1 MIQTIQLSLG
11 GDLSLPK
18 NIWTQFEP
26 LLEQYTVAQ
35 IAESIAVNRNTVQRW
50 IQKREVPHF
59 YQFDLFR
66 MTGETP
72 DYSLYDE
79 KDLDQF
85 FTPAVTAQL
94 CVDRTVA
101 HLQSLGETVED
112 YHWIEPSAGAG
123 AFYDCFPADSKTA
136 LDVVPQRD
144 GILAQDFLTWQPTTT
159 HNLVC
164 GNPPF
169 GLRGH
174 LALKFIN
181 HAATFAD
188 HVSFIVPQLFES
200 SGKGNCRDRVQGLNL
215 TLSESCPTKFQFPN
229 GKSTT
234 VNCIH
239 QIWSKHYPSII
250 SKIDLSHLLKLY
262 SLSDGGDP
270 SSTRNLHM
278 IDKCDYYLPSTVF
291 GADKMRLYPSF
302 EDLPQRRGIGIVMLQ
317 PSDAPSRVDWAAAA
331 FTSTNGAL
339 NLNFET
345 VQRAINDAL

>member
-1 MIQTIQLSLG
+1 MKQLFHG
-11 GDLSLPK
+11 GVKNLPK

-26 LLEQYTVAQ
+26 LLDTYSVAQ

-72 DYSLYDE
+72 DYSQYDE

-85 FTPAVTAQL
+85 FTPPETAQL
-94 CVDRTVA
+94 CVDRTIQ
-101 HLQSLGETVED
+101 HLTSLGETLD
-112 YHWIEPSAGAG
+112 HYHWIEPSAGAG
-123 AFYDCFPADSKTA
+123 AFYDAFPTKNKVA
-136 LDVVPQRD
+136 LDVVAQRD
-144 GILAQDFLTWQPTTT
+144 DVITQDYLTWTPQTES
-159 HNLVC
+159 NIVC

-181 HAATFAD
+181 HSSQFAD

-215 TLSESCPTKFQFPN
+215 TLSESCPTRFKFPN

-250 SKIDLSHLLKLY
+250 SKVDLSHLLKLY

-270 SSTRNLHM
+270 SSTRNIHM
-278 IDKCDYYLPSTVF
+278 VDRCDYYLPSTVF
-291 GADKMRLYPSF
+291 GEENMRLYPNF
-302 EDLPQRRGIGIVMLQ
+302 EALPQRRGIGIVMLQ
-317 PSDAPSRVDWAAAA
+317 PNTAPDQVDWAKAS
-331 FTSTNGAL
+331 FRSTNGAL

-345 VQRAINDAL
+345 VQRAINDVL